1 MTYREAAI
9 VTIYTNYLIG
19 DFSEAH
25 KYAQEIYGGPIWSH
39 QFGDP
44 EIVEK
49 LRELS
54 KEDYVKLSEM
64 LRKDDEDN
72 TGGKQM
78 KGFIEVTD
86 NPTGEK
92 YMVQITHIRSFM
104 DGLISIDKG
113 DYSPVKETRD
123 EIKARIEAV
132 RACKTRRPRFTAEEI
147 DALKDADNEITV
159 HADRNTA
166 LQMSLELIRAMIKEE
181 GK

>member
-78 KGFIEVTD
+78 KGFIEVYERQDRQTLVSI
-86 NPTGEK
+86 NIAEIEMFYNK
-92 YMVQITHIRSFM
+92 HICIRSRTFPVQET
-104 DGLISIDKG
+104 
-113 DYSPVKETRD
+113 YS
-123 EIKARIEAV
+123 
-132 RACKTRRPRFTAEEI
+132 
-147 DALKDADNEITV
+147 
-159 HADRNTA
+159 
-166 LQMSLELIRAMIKEE
+166 
-181 GK
+181 